1 MKKLRLI
8 VALAAI
14 GFAAN
19 AQEVKF
25 PPLDGS
31 PADLAYFPVNAA
43 KVKAGDNS
51 TPQIRVIYSRPSVKG
66 RKIFGETV
74 PFGKVWRAGANE
86 STEIRFYQPVT
97 IGGKAVPAGSY
108 SLFVLPEQDK
118 WVFILNKQTDR
129 WGEYTY
135 DQAKDVVRVTVPVEQ
150 LATPVEALTIAFS
163 PDAKGAKLHLAW
175 DKLTATLPVTIR

>member
-66 RKIFGETV
+66 RKVFGELV

-150 LATPVEALTIAFS
+150 LTTPVEALAITFT

-175 DKLTATLPVTIR
+175 DKLTASLPVTIR